1 MGNPNC
7 LISLSIVKRVLIV
20 VVLAI
25 ALIISIIGCTPTAP
39 SDTPTT
45 YPPEAVSEPRLPELI
60 VVYDNSP
67 FDSRLRTDK
76 GFSCLIR
83 LAQNTILFDVGGD
96 TSTLLHNMRQLDIDP
111 REVDTVV
118 LSHRHN
124 DHVGGLS
131 EFLEQNSA
139 VTVYLPQSFSR
150 SFKDKVKSLGAKIE
164 EVYEA
169 RELFAGVYTTGEL
182 GTWIKEQSLII
193 TTPEGL
199 VVITG
204 CAHPGVVN
212 IVRRAKDIVPDAG
225 VYLVTGGFHLSG
237 PGFFGRILMGKS
249 SAEIESIMKEFIQLS
264 VEKVALSHCSGDKA
278 RRLFSEG
285 YGEGYIESGVGRK
298 VPLP

>member
-60 VVYDNSP
+60 VVYDNNP
-67 FDSRLRTDK
+67 FDGRLRTDW

-83 LAQNTILFDVGGD
+83 LAKKTILFDAGGD

-139 VTVYLPQSFSR
+139 VTVYLPQSF
-150 SFKDKVKSLGAKIE
+150 LGALKI
-164 EVYEA
+164 
-169 RELFAGVYTTGEL
+169 
-182 GTWIKEQSLII
+182 K
-193 TTPEGL
+193 
-199 VVITG
+199 
-204 CAHPGVVN
+204 
-212 IVRRAKDIVPDAG
+212 
-225 VYLVTGGFHLSG
+225 
-237 PGFFGRILMGKS
+237 
-249 SAEIESIMKEFIQLS
+249 
-264 VEKVALSHCSGDKA
+264 
-278 RRLFSEG
+278 
-285 YGEGYIESGVGRK
+285 
-298 VPLP
+298 